1 MSRVFAA
8 LATGLLLLGHASLAQ
23 LPTYQARPA
32 DILGAAEGCAQ
43 ARISDAGRV
52 AYASLNHRQRMA
64 RYDVSFY
71 KLDIS
76 LENNSR
82 NVAGAVRIK
91 ARSLTSGLDSLAFEL
106 YPTLVIDS
114 VVVDGRKS
122 PGWRRAA
129 GDVTAALQQPVG
141 NQVFFNALIYY
152 RGTAPNGNSAAIGN
166 ALNSAVAPTYGVST
180 TWSLSEPYNA
190 YEWFPCKQVLTDK
203 ADSSEVWVTT
213 SAINK
218 VGSNGLLQAVTPQP
232 NGKVRYEWKS
242 KYPIDYYLIS
252 VAVAPYVEY
261 VNYANPVGGP
271 RIPIVNYL
279 YNQAALTTYRTEID
293 RTPGFIEN
301 YSRLVGLYPF
311 AKEKYG
317 HSMAPIG
324 TGSGMEHQTMT
335 TQGGFNF
342 TLTAHELFH
351 QWFGDNVTCGAWEDI
366 WLNEGF
372 ASYGEYISLG
382 QFSTA
387 QAARQWMDQAHA
399 SVMTIPSGSV
409 FVSDT
414 SDVNRIFSSRLSY
427 KKGAALI
434 HMLRYL
440 LTDDEKFFRALKT
453 YQTTYA
459 GRTARTRDLQRIFEA
474 EAGVSLQYFFDQWF
488 RGQGYPTFAVRWNQ
502 VGQTVYLQSTE
513 SVSMP
518 TVTPFFNTEVDLRLE
533 FTDGTSRTVR
543 LRQDQPVTGLG
554 LTESRILSNIVIDPD
569 QWILNGAGS
578 VARDNG
584 LVLATKN
591 AVTVTTLHVYPNPCL
606 HQLRITDLKLS
617 RAQAEVVDAT
627 GRVVLRQVVTAPAP
641 VLDTRTLAPGI
652 YHLRLTSPD
661 GSVAR
666 ARFVRA
672 SD

>member
-1 MSRVFAA
+1 MPRTLLA
-8 LATGLLLLGHASLAQ
+8 LAAGLLLLGHSTLAQ

-32 DILGAAEGCAQ
+32 DIEGAADGCAQ
-43 ARISDAGRV
+43 ARIKDAGRV
-52 AYASLNHRQRMA
+52 AYASLNHRHKMA

-71 KLDIS
+71 KLDIG

-82 NVAGAVRIK
+82 TVGGAVRIK
-91 ARSLTSGLDSLAFEL
+91 ARSLVANFDSLAFEL
-106 YPTLVIDS
+106 YPTLSIDS

-122 PGWRRAA
+122 PGWRRAG
-129 GDVTAALQQPVG
+129 GDVTAALKQPVG
-141 NQVFFNALIYY
+141 NQAFFNALIYY
-152 RGTAPNGNSAAIGN
+152 HGTAPNGNSAAIGN
-166 ALNSAVAPTYGVST
+166 ALNSAVAGTYGVST

-190 YEWFPCKQVLTDK
+190 YEWWPCKQVLTDK

-213 SAINK
+213 SAVNK
-218 VGSNGLLQAVTPQP
+218 VGSNGTLRAVTPQP

-271 RIPIVNYL
+271 RIPIVNYV
-279 YNQAALTTYRTEID
+279 YNEAALNTFRTEID

-311 AKEKYG
+311 AQEKYG

-324 TGSGMEHQTMT
+324 GGMEHQTMT
-335 TQGGFNF
+335 TQDGFTF

-372 ASYGEYISLG
+372 ASYGEYLSLG

-387 QAARQWMDQAHA
+387 LAARQWMDQAHA

-414 SDVNRIFSSRLSY
+414 SSVSRIFSSRLSY
-427 KKGAALI
+427 KKGASLV

-440 LTDDEKFFRALKT
+440 LNDDEKFFRALRT

-488 RGQGYPTFAVRWNQ
+488 RGEGYPTFAVRWNQ
-502 VGQTVYLQSTE
+502 VGQTIYLQSTE
-513 SVSMP
+513 SASMP
-518 TVTPFFNTEVDLRLE
+518 TSTPFFNTEVDLSLQ

-543 LRQDQPVTGLG
+543 VRQDQPVTGLALSEG
-554 LTESRILSNIVIDPD
+554 RVLSNITIDPE
-569 QWILNGAGS
+569 QWILNGTGS
-578 VARDNG
+578 VVQDNG
-584 LVLATKN
+584 LVLASKKAT
-591 AVTVTTLHVYPNPCL
+591 AGVPLTVYPNPCL
-606 HQLRITDLKLS
+606 HQLRITDMKAP
-617 RAQAEVVDAT
+617 RAQAEVRDAT
-627 GRVVLRQVVTAPAP
+627 GRVVVRQAVAGPSP
-641 VLDTRTLAPGI
+641 VLNTQLLTPGI
-652 YHLRLTSPD
+652 YHLRLTAPD
-661 GSVAR
+661 GSVAH

-672 SD
+672 AE

>member
-1 MSRVFAA
+1 
-8 LATGLLLLGHASLAQ
+8 
-23 LPTYQARPA
+23 
-32 DILGAAEGCAQ
+32 
-43 ARISDAGRV
+43 
-52 AYASLNHRQRMA
+52 MA

-71 KLDIS
+71 KLDIG

-82 NVAGAVRIK
+82 TVGGSVRIK
-91 ARSLTSGLDSLAFEL
+91 ARSLTADFDSLAFEL
-106 YPTLVIDS
+106 YSTLVIDS

-122 PGWRRAA
+122 SGWRRAG
-129 GDVTAALQQPVG
+129 GDVTAALPQPVG
-141 NQVFFNALIYY
+141 NQAFFNALIYY
-152 RGTAPNGNSAAIGN
+152 HGTAPNGNSAAIGN
-166 ALNSAVAPTYGVST
+166 ALNTAVAPTYGVST

-190 YEWFPCKQVLTDK
+190 YEWWPCKQVLTDK

-218 VGSNGLLQAVTPQP
+218 VGSNGLLQAVTPRP

-261 VNYANPVGGP
+261 VNYANPVGSP
-271 RIPIVNYL
+271 RIPIVNYV
-279 YNQAALTTYRTEID
+279 YNQAALNTYRAEID
-293 RTPGFIEN
+293 RTPGFLEN

-311 AKEKYG
+311 AAEKYG

-342 TLTAHELFH
+342 DLTAHELFH

-372 ASYGEYISLG
+372 ASYGEYISRV

-387 QAARQWMDQAHA
+387 LAARQWMDQAHA
-399 SVMTIPSGSV
+399 SAMIIPSGSV

-427 KKGAALI
+427 KKGAALV

-440 LTDDEKFFRALKT
+440 LNDDEKFFRALRT

-459 GRTARTRDLQRIFEA
+459 GRTARTRDLQRILEA
-474 EAGVSLQYFFDQWF
+474 EAGRSLQSFFDQWF
-488 RGQGYPTFAVRWNQ
+488 RGEGYPTFAVRWNQ
-502 VGQTVYLQSTE
+502 VGQTIYLQSTE

-518 TVTPFFNTEVDLRLE
+518 TVTPFFSTDIDLNLQ
-533 FTDGTSRTVR
+533 FTDGTSRMVR
-543 LRQDQPVTGLG
+543 LQQSQPITALG
-554 LTESRILSNIVIDPD
+554 LSDSRVVSNITIDPD
-569 QWILNGAGS
+569 QWILNGDGT
-578 VARDNG
+578 VTRDNG
-584 LVLATKN
+584 LVLSGKN
-591 AVTVTTLHVYPNPCL
+591 AAATAPLSVYPNPCL
-606 HQLRITDLKLS
+606 GQLRITDLPAP
-617 RAQAEVVDAT
+617 RAQAQVRDAI
-627 GRVVLRQVVTAPAP
+627 GRVVLRQTMTGSSPIVNTQS
-641 VLDTRTLAPGI
+641 LAPGI
-652 YHLRLTSPD
+652 YHLRLTAPD
-661 GSVAR
+661 GTVAQ

-672 SD
+672 AD